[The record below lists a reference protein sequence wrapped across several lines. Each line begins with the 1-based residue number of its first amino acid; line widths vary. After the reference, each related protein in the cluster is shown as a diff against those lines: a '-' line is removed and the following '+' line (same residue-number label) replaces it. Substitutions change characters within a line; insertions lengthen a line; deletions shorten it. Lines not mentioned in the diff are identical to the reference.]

1 MKISKGF
8 VQSTKGHGIWERAD
22 RSLMLGDMV
31 LITREPYLKLKRDKG
46 GFADLMTLI
55 KNYSIE
61 GVRAAAS
68 GETLGTF
75 IPSDVVDSASHSKF
89 VKVVS
94 DFVEDRIAQIESPPP
109 PKDDNS
115 ANAIEHERVIPRDL
129 FSGEIW
135 DEVRKDQAESEKS
148 NSDN

>member
-1 MKISKGF
+1 M
-8 VQSTKGHGIWERAD
+8 RPD
-22 RSLMLGDMV
+22 
-31 LITREPYLKLKRDKG
+31 TREPYLKLKRDKG
-46 GFADLMTLI
+46 SFADLMTLI
-55 KNYSIE
+55 KSYSIE

-75 IPSDVVDSASHSKF
+75 IPSDVVDSDSHSKF

-94 DFVEDRIAQIESPPP
+94 DFVEDRIARIESPPP

-115 ANAIEHERVIPRDL
+115 AKAVEHERVIPRDL

-135 DEVRKDQAESEKS
+135 DEVRKDQAESENS